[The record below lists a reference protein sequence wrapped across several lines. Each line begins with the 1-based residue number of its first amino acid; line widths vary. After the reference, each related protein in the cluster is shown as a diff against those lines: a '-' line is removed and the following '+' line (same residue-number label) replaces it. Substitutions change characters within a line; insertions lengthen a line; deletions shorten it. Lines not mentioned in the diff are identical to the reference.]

1 METETRIIVQLLLAL
16 FLCGSIGL
24 ERELKNKGAG
34 LQTYSLVGLA
44 AAAFTILAVEVGTAF
59 NNLAASLPVVGTII
73 TCVAIIC
80 AGVIFRSEKGVEG
93 ITTAVGL
100 WAVSSV
106 GISVGL
112 QQYFLA
118 TAITLFILFIM
129 VTLGLLEKDVISKKR
144 WPL

>member
-1 METETRIIVQLLLAL
+1 METETRIILQLLLAL
-16 FLCGSIGL
+16 ILCGSIGL
-24 ERELKNKGAG
+24 ERELKKKGAG

-44 AAAFTILAVEVGTAF
+44 VTAFTILAMEVGTAF
-59 NNLAASLPVVGTII
+59 SNLSAALPVVGTII
-73 TCVAIIC
+73 TCVAILC

-100 WAVSSV
+100 WAVSSI

-118 TAITLFILFIM
+118 TVITLFILFIL

>member
-1 METETRIIVQLLLAL
+1 METETRIILQLLLAL
-16 FLCGSIGL
+16 ILCGSIGL
-24 ERELKNKGAG
+24 ERELKKKGAG

-44 AAAFTILAVEVGTAF
+44 VTAFTILALEVGTAF
-59 NNLAASLPVVGTII
+59 CYLSAALPVVGTII
-73 TCVAIIC
+73 TCVAILC

-100 WAVSSV
+100 WAVSSI

-118 TAITLFILFIM
+118 TVFTLFILFIL

>member
-1 METETRIIVQLLLAL
+1 METETRIILQLLTAL
-16 FLCGSIGL
+16 VLCGSIGL
-24 ERELKNKGAG
+24 ERELKKKGAG

-44 AAAFTILAVEVGTAF
+44 ASAFTILAMEVGTAF
-59 NNLAASLPVVGTII
+59 NNPAATLPVVGTII

-80 AGVIFRSEKGVEG
+80 AGVIFRGEKGVEG

-106 GISVGL
+106 GISVGM

-118 TAITLFILFIM
+118 VAITLFILFIM
-129 VTLGLLEKDVISKKR
+129 ISLGLLEKDVISKRR

>member
-1 METETRIIVQLLLAL
+1 METETRIILQLLTAL
-16 FLCGSIGL
+16 VLCGSIGL
-24 ERELKNKGAG
+24 ERELKKKGAG

-44 AAAFTILAVEVGTAF
+44 ASAFTILAMEVGTAF
-59 NNLAASLPVVGTII
+59 NNPAATLPVVGTII

-80 AGVIFRSEKGVEG
+80 AGVIFRGEKGVEG

-106 GISVGL
+106 GISVGM

-118 TAITLFILFIM
+118 VAITLFILFIM
-129 VTLGLLEKDVISKKR
+129 ISFGLLEKDVISKRR